1 MVVLNFDEG
10 PSIKVPLMVR
20 FYITTNIGCLTL
32 SLKEET
38 IVGLHCLLV
47 LDKEGIM
54 KVNS

>member
-20 FYITTNIGCLTL
+20 FYITSNIGCLTL